1 MTKQEFITALREAL
15 APMEEQER
23 AAHCDYYAE
32 MIDDMLEAGLTE
44 AEVFE
49 RLGDPAA
56 LAREMRGEVGGE
68 PKHIS
73 LRESLAQIMRS
84 FASVRFGP
92 GESWSRAE
100 EHSFSGNIR
109 SLDVQWRSGET
120 EIAVSDRDGVEL
132 IEYRS
137 ENAPAMV
144 SWQQED
150 TLFVRFAPE
159 GERCREAK
167 RLRVLLPRAAAG
179 ALLDCRVSTASADV
193 KLAGLRAETV
203 TADTK
208 SGDICLEDVAAGTGE
223 LGALSG
229 DMTGWGDFKHLRA
242 HTASGDIELRTERT
256 AEADVR
262 AASGDISL
270 EGRIDVLTVH
280 SASGN
285 VDYTGL
291 SDRIEAVTASGDGE
305 LSLRGLPASLRWSS
319 ASGDLELRLPAG
331 SECSLRFESVSG
343 DLDCRGVRTFA
354 AEEPTL
360 LLRTTSGDVTIL
372 A

>member
-44 AEVFE
+44 AEAIE

-144 SWQQED
+144 TWQQED
-150 TLFVRFAPE
+150 TLFVRYAPD
-159 GERCREAK
+159 GERCREAIE
-167 RLRVLLPRAAAG
+167 RLREYDRRNHTNIEQTVREYARRRSSGRAS
-179 ALLDCRVSTASADV
+179 DCP
-193 KLAGLRAETV
+193 
-203 TADTK
+203 
-208 SGDICLEDVAAGTGE
+208 
-223 LGALSG
+223 
-229 DMTGWGDFKHLRA
+229 
-242 HTASGDIELRTERT
+242 
-256 AEADVR
+256 
-262 AASGDISL
+262 
-270 EGRIDVLTVH
+270 
-280 SASGN
+280 SASSSL
-285 VDYTGL
+285 GL
-291 SDRIEAVTASGDGE
+291 AFRTRKLSNILLICARITVKRQ
-305 LSLRGLPASLRWSS
+305 LRSS
-319 ASGDLELRLPAG
+319 IR
-331 SECSLRFESVSG
+331 
-343 DLDCRGVRTFA
+343 
-354 AEEPTL
+354 
-360 LLRTTSGDVTIL
+360 
-372 A
+372 